1 MNYHL
6 EQYHHNHLYNHIRLY
21 LYSKLSLLSCKQVYI
36 SMNHRTLQVACNLY
50 CNSMHFH
57 LDSK

>member
-6 EQYHHNHLYNHIRLY
+6 EQYYHNHLYIHIRY
-21 LYSKLSLLSCKQVYI
+21 NMYSKLSLLSCKQVYI

-50 CNSMHFH
+50 CNSMHFI

>member
-6 EQYHHNHLYNHIRLY
+6 EQYYHNHLYNHIRLY

-36 SMNHRTLQVACNLY
+36 SMNLHLLQVSSNLY
-50 CNSMHFH
+50 CNSMHCIQN
-57 LDSK
+57 SK